1 MPSQPPP
8 PPRLGARFTR
18 VSDPAG
24 IELGQTATT
33 GQSTREQAI
42 GLLLAAHAA
51 GLRRHSFRT
60 GSRRAHTAD
69 SAGRRTPTFHPP
81 PDRRCALADNRP
93 AQAASERS
101 DLVSNLNRTRPEHSG
116 ASRRA

>member
-51 GLRRHSFRT
+51 GLR
-60 GSRRAHTAD
+60 
-69 SAGRRTPTFHPP
+69 
-81 PDRRCALADNRP
+81 
-93 AQAASERS
+93 
-101 DLVSNLNRTRPEHSG
+101 
-116 ASRRA
+116 